1 MKQRV
6 VYTEKQPDVRYQKL
20 SETKADVIVNQFVEE
35 EQMVVDP
42 EKKMMQTMYVY
53 MSNTFSVNP
62 SAVTE
67 TDVKNKLTYYMNYE
81 EEKEKT
87 LEEEVMILK
96 EENAFLSQCLLEMSE
111 IVYA

>member
-6 VYTEKQPDVRYQKL
+6 IYTERQPEVRYEKL
-20 SETKADVIVNQFVEE
+20 SGTKANVIVNQFVEE
-35 EQMVVDP
+35 EQMIVDP
-42 EKKMMQTMYVY
+42 EKELTQTMYVY

-62 SAVTE
+62 SNVTE
-67 TDVKNKLTYYMNYE
+67 TDVKNKLSYYMNYE

-96 EENAFLSQCLLEMSE
+96 EENAFLSQCLMEMSE

>member
-6 VYTEKQPDVRYQKL
+6 IYTERQPDVRYAKL
-20 SETKADVIVNQFVEE
+20 SKTKANVIVNQFVEE
-35 EQMVVDP
+35 EQMIVDP
-42 EKKMMQTMYVY
+42 EKKLTQTMYVY

-62 SAVTE
+62 SNVTE
-67 TDVKNKLTYYMNYE
+67 TDVKNKLSYYMNYE

-96 EENAFLSQCLLEMSE
+96 EENAFLSQCLMEMSE

>member
-6 VYTEKQPDVRYQKL
+6 IYTEKQPDVRYAEL
-20 SETKADVIVNQFVEE
+20 SETKANVIVNQFVEE
-35 EQMVVDP
+35 EQMIVDP
-42 EKKMMQTMYVY
+42 EKELTQTMYVY

-62 SAVTE
+62 SNVTE
-67 TDVKNKLTYYMNYE
+67 TDVKNKLSYYMNYE

-96 EENAFLSQCLLEMSE
+96 EENAFLFQCLMEMSE